1 MTQNLEEFQRQFGI
15 KILARSRRTVKSRI
29 PAVPWNHVEKYENL
43 YLEIPTEN
51 WVTLEISEPAL
62 AELSRW
68 YEYMD
73 RNFSPEPRDF
83 FHRWWT
89 IEREAAA
96 LRSQHPAVQ
105 AAWEQYQTML
115 TLSINNPSDLKLLDT
130 DI

>member
-1 MTQNLEEFQRQFGI
+1 MTQTLDEFQRQFGF
-15 KILARSRRTVKSRI
+15 KILARNRRTVKSRM
-29 PAVPWNHVEKYENL
+29 PAVSWDSRDYFEYL
-43 YLEIPTEN
+43 YTEIPTET
-51 WVTLEISEPAL
+51 WYTLEISESAL
-62 AELSRW
+62 DNLSRW
-68 YEYMD
+68 YEYME

-83 FHRWWT
+83 FHRWWK